1 MAANVSCM
9 SSMHAYLSIY
19 VCVYVYVKS
28 HLNFAKF
35 SMHMLFV
42 PLIRFSSDG
51 GLIFSTS
58 GFVNG
63 IMHIMAR
70 CK

>member
-28 HLNFAKF
+28 HLNFGKF
-35 SMHMLFV
+35 SMHAICAVDSVL
-42 PLIRFSSDG
+42 LRRRFD
-51 GLIFSTS
+51 F
-58 GFVNG
+58 FYFRFCEWHNAHNG
-63 IMHIMAR
+63 QM
-70 CK
+70 